1 MSGFVRADPVYG
13 VSQPAPPVPL
23 SDIRARQLARA
34 TATTIANAFETYQ
47 TQFKAITRRAAMR
60 FAARDWHAV
69 QADSVERLEIYSM
82 VIEDV
87 VAGARILL
95 GPDASHEPLWQAIKE
110 VYAKLISRRNDLE
123 LAETFFN
130 SVIRRILTIR
140 GVRPELEFIWLGAT
154 YLPSGDETPI
164 HRPYVKVTT
173 TRSVVETILT
183 DCALGVPFED
193 RDRDAGRVAAAIDA
207 ALTKAWTTADFDV
220 IQMLAPVFYRNK
232 GAYLIGRVRRRNRI
246 LPIILPLIHGQ
257 NGLRVDTALLTE
269 NEASMVFSF
278 TRSYFNVEVGHP
290 AELVGFLKSILPLKP
305 VAELYTAIGYNRHG
319 KTVLFRDLYRHL
331 DNSNDQFQP
340 APGAKGMV
348 MAVFTLPSYD
358 IVFKVIKDRFADPK
372 TTTRQDVMA
381 RYRIVF
387 QHDRVGR
394 MVDAQEFE
402 YLAFSRDRFSKP
414 LLDELLSV
422 AAGSVEVSDGE
433 VIIRHLYTERRL
445 YPLDLYLK
453 EMDLDK
459 AKAAVVDYGN
469 AIRDLA
475 AANIFPGDLFF
486 KNFGVTRQGRIVF
499 YDYDEVCFLSDCVFR
514 RLPIARTYEDEISA
528 EPWFA
533 VGKND
538 IFPEELRTFLWLPKP
553 LAATMEAS
561 HGEIFSVEFWQE
573 MQARHRA
580 GEIVDIFPYGLEKRF
595 RD

>member
-1 MSGFVRADPVYG
+1 LAESVPFL
-13 VSQPAPPVPL
+13 PL
-23 SDIRARQLARA
+23 SASRTRQLARA
-34 TATTIANAFETYQ
+34 AATTIANAFETYHA
-47 TQFKAITRRAAMR
+47 TFKAITRRAGAR
-60 FAARDWHAV
+60 FAARDWHAA
-69 QADSVERLEIYSM
+69 QADSVERLEVYSA
-82 VIEDV
+82 VVAEV

-95 GPDASHEPLWQAIKE
+95 GAAAAYEPLWQAIKE
-110 VYAKLISRRNDLE
+110 VYAKLIAQRNDLE

-140 GVRPELEFIWLGAT
+140 GVRPDLEFIWLGAT
-154 YLPSGDETPI
+154 HLPSGDETPI
-164 HRPYVKVTT
+164 HRPYVKLTT
-173 TRSVVETILT
+173 THSVVKAILA
-183 DCALGVPFED
+183 DYALGVPFED
-193 RDRDAGRVAAAIDA
+193 LARDAARVAEAIDA
-207 ALTKAWTTADFDV
+207 ALVQAWTVADFDR
-220 IQMLAPVFYRNK
+220 IQMLTAVFYRNK

-246 LPIILPLIHGQ
+246 LPIILPLIHGDH
-257 NGLRVDTALLTE
+257 GLCVDTVLMTE

-278 TRSYFNVEVGHP
+278 TRSYFHVEAEHP
-290 AELVGFLKSILPLKP
+290 AELVGFLQSILPLKP

-331 DNSNDQFQP
+331 NNSNDQFQL

-358 IVFKVIKDRFADPK
+358 IVFKVIKDRFAEPK
-372 TTTRQDVMA
+372 TITRHEVMA
-381 RYRIVF
+381 RYRLVF
-387 QHDRVGR
+387 KHDRVGR

-402 YLAFSRDRFSKP
+402 YLAFSRDRFAKP

-422 AAGSVEVSDGE
+422 AAGSVEVIDGQ

-453 EMDLDK
+453 EMDLGR
-459 AKAAVVDYGN
+459 AKAAIVDYGN

-486 KNFGVTRQGRIVF
+486 KNFGVTRQGRVVF

-514 RLPIARTYEDEISA
+514 MMPAATSYEDEIAA

-538 IFPEELRTFLWLPKP
+538 IFPEELRTFLWLPTP
-553 LAATMEAS
+553 LRATLDAS
-561 HGEIFSVEFWQE
+561 HGALFTIAFWQE
-573 MQARHRA
+573 MQTHHRA
-580 GEIVDIFPYGLEKRF
+580 GEIVDIFPYGQEKRF
-595 RD
+595 QP